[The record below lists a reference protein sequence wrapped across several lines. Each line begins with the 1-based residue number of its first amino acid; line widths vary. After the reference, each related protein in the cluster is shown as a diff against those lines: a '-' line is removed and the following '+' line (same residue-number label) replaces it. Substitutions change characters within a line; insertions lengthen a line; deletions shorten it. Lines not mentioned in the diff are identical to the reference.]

1 MGVAHLVHAVRGWA
15 VKNKLRDLLVDGLLL
30 ALPLGAA
37 AFLLHRV
44 IGWLSKLL
52 VPVARLLPEGR
63 WFGIAAIEIAAVVV
77 LLLALL
83 ILGVFARSPL
93 GRRVAATIENVVLG
107 KIPGYMTFKGIA
119 ADLSSDEGDSD
130 LRPAM
135 VAFDDNAVLGFVV
148 EESADAAT
156 FTVFVPGAP
165 GAASGSVVL
174 VPRERVR
181 MLDAPISRARR
192 TMKLRG
198 LGLQELTRAGGGAE

>member
-1 MGVAHLVHAVRGWA
+1 M
-15 VKNKLRDLLVDGLLL
+15 KNKLRDLLVDGLLL

-44 IGWLSKLL
+44 IGLLSKLL
-52 VPVARLLPEGR
+52 VPAAHLLPEGR
-63 WFGIAAIEIAAVVV
+63 WFGIAAIEMAALVV

-107 KIPGYMTFKGIA
+107 KIPGYMIFKGIA

-130 LRPAM
+130 LRPAL

-156 FTVFVPGAP
+156 FTVFVPSAP

-181 MLDAPISRARR
+181 MLDASTSRARR
-192 TMKLRG
+192 TMKQRG
-198 LGLQELTRAGGGAE
+198 LGLQELTRAPGGPTTRP

>member
-1 MGVAHLVHAVRGWA
+1 M
-15 VKNKLRDLLVDGLLL
+15 KNKLRDLLVDGLLL

-37 AFLLHRV
+37 AFLLHKV
-44 IGWLSKLL
+44 IGLLSKLL
-52 VPVARLLPEGR
+52 VPVAHLLPEGR
-63 WFGIAAIEIAAVVV
+63 WFGIAAIEMAALVV

-107 KIPGYMTFKGIA
+107 KIPGYMIIKGIA
-119 ADLSSDEGDSD
+119 TDLSSDEGDSD
-130 LRPAM
+130 LRPAL

-148 EESADAAT
+148 EESADATT
-156 FTVFVPGAP
+156 FTVFVPSAP

-181 MLDAPISRARR
+181 MLDASTSRARR
-192 TMKLRG
+192 TMKQRG
-198 LGLQELTRAGGGAE
+198 LGLQELTHAPGDPTTRP

>member
-1 MGVAHLVHAVRGWA
+1 M
-15 VKNKLRDLLVDGLLL
+15 KNKLRDLLVDGLLL

-37 AFLLHRV
+37 AFLLHKV
-44 IGWLSKLL
+44 IGLLSKLL
-52 VPVARLLPEGR
+52 VPVAKLLPEGR
-63 WFGIAAIEIAAVVV
+63 WFGIAAIEMAALVV
-77 LLLALL
+77 LLLVLL

-107 KIPGYMTFKGIA
+107 KIPGYMIIKGIA
-119 ADLSSDEGDSD
+119 TDLSSDEGDSD
-130 LRPAM
+130 LRPAL

-156 FTVFVPGAP
+156 FTVFVPSAP

-181 MLDAPISRARR
+181 MLDASTSRARR
-192 TMKLRG
+192 TMKQRG
-198 LGLQELTRAGGGAE
+198 LGLQELTHAPGDPTTRP